1 MIYIQLEETL
11 NENSKIFIFSLGIHR
26 RPSVTLKTIK
36 KVYEVMF
43 FDMSKYF
50 LKVNSIHY
58 TLR

>member
-11 NENSKIFIFSLGIHR
+11 NENSKIFIFSLGIYR